1 VWKVDWPMRWSVEQ
15 VDFEPGGED
24 HSSPGSS
31 YSVGQKIVEQ
41 VYHSRLPYFV
51 GYAFVGMGGRSK
63 ISSSAGTAA
72 TVSSAL
78 DIVEPAILRWLYT
91 RRTNN
96 QTFDIDYGQGLLR
109 LYDEWDSLAT
119 SG

>member
-1 VWKVDWPMRWSVEQ
+1 MRWSFEK

-31 YSVGQKIVEQ
+31 YTVGQRIVTAIYDGQ
-41 VYHSRLPYFV
+41 APYFV

-63 ISSSAGTAA
+63 ISSSVGTSA

-78 DIVEPAILRWLYT
+78 DIIEPAVLRWLYA
-91 RRTNN
+91 RRANN
-96 QTFDIDYGQGLLR
+96 QAFDIDYGQGLLR
-109 LYDEWDSLAT
+109 LYEEWD
-119 SG
+119 GRCVR